1 MDTVPSEPEYRDLV
15 IRLTT
20 QLLKPTTAR
29 LNRAPL
35 TLTDVY
41 KLYRYL
47 CSPEF
52 FNNSVLRATPNKVP
66 PSLQPNPYL

>member
-52 FNNSVLRATPNKVP
+52 FNNSVLRATPDKVP